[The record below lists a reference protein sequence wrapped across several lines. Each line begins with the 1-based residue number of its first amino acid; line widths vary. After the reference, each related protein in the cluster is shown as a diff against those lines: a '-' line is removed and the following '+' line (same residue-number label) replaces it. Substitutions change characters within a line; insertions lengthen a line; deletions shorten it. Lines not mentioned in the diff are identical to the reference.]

1 MNVIVKKLK
10 QDMLLPLIFGLMLIV
25 SFFMAPLRETLDG
38 FIKILLNKSILV
50 TDYLVVGGLA
60 ATLMNVSLTVLL
72 NLWIIKR
79 LKLQMTGPIFAGLL
93 TIAGFAFFG
102 KNMWNSIPIYLGIL
116 LYARLKKVSLSQF
129 IIVLLFSSGISPVVS
144 YITFG
149 MGMPWYYGLPLGL
162 LVGMLI
168 GFILPI
174 FNSHAIKFHQ
184 GYNLYNTG
192 FSMGILSMMIT
203 AMIEVF
209 APVKRELI
217 YDNQFH
223 ELFLYG
229 TIIISL
235 FIIGFAFLADPKVY
249 KKYALITKE
258 SGRLITD
265 FIDVAGKP
273 ATLLNIGIMGLFSVL
288 IVVVL
293 GIQINGP
300 VFGAILTIIGFGAF
314 GKHLLN
320 STPVV
325 LGAILAVLLTP
336 LQLTMGPILAILFVT
351 GLAPIS
357 GRFGVVAG
365 LLAGFVHLLITP
377 LALQF
382 QGGFDLYNNGFAA
395 GFVGAVI
402 SSLFVTIKPRKNER
416 QY

>member
-10 QDMLLPLIFGLMLIV
+10 QDMLLPLIFGMMLIT
-25 SFFMAPLRETLDG
+25 SFFIAPIDETFEG
-38 FIKILLNKSILV
+38 FIRILLSKSILV

-72 NLWIIKR
+72 NLFIIKR
-79 LKLQMTGPIFAGLL
+79 LKLEMSGPIFAGLL

-102 KNMWNSIPIYLGIL
+102 KNMWNSIPIYLGIA
-116 LYARLKKVSLSQF
+116 LYSRLKKVHLGQF

-149 MGMPWYYGLPLGL
+149 MGMPWYYGLPLAII
-162 LVGMLI
+162 VGMII
-168 GFILPI
+168 GLILPI

-192 FSMGILSMMIT
+192 FSMGVLSMVIT

-209 APVKRELI
+209 TPVQRALI
-217 YDNQFH
+217 YENKFH
-223 ELFLYG
+223 SLFLYG
-229 TIIISL
+229 TLISSIFIII
-235 FIIGFAFLADPKVY
+235 FAFIADKKVY
-249 KKYALITKE
+249 KKYSLITKE
-258 SGRLITD
+258 SGRLLTD
-265 FIDVAGKP
+265 FIEVAGKP
-273 ATLLNIGIMGLFSVL
+273 ATLLNIGLMGLFSL
-288 IVVVL
+288 AIVIVL

-314 GKHLLN
+314 GKHIIN

-325 LGAILAVLLTP
+325 LGAILAVFLTP
-336 LQLTMGPILAILFVT
+336 LELTMGPILAILFVT

-357 GRFGVVAG
+357 GRFGMLAG
-365 LLAGFVHLLITP
+365 LIAGFVHLLITP

-395 GFVGAVI
+395 GFVGAII
-402 SSLFVTIKPRKNER
+402 SSLFVIIKPKPNER
-416 QY
+416 QF